1 MIKLKQGC
9 DEMDIL
15 IYVIIA
21 LCVIIIALL
30 AVLIARKPKKDDSV
44 TLLDQKID
52 INLKQITDNMIRL
65 SDQMKGLTDK
75 NYEQQ
80 IKLIETLNENA
91 ERQTKSIGDAIG
103 SMQKSN
109 EEKLEIMRKTVD
121 EKLAETLN
129 QRLNASFK
137 TVSEQL
143 QNVYK
148 SLGEMK
154 ELSAGVT
161 DKVTDLNRVLT
172 NVKARGTWA
181 EVQLG
186 NILDETIPNMYER
199 NVKTNPKYN
208 GLVEFAV
215 RIPNQ
220 EDDSVTYLPIDSKF
234 PMEDYIRLSTASEEG
249 NLAELEKA
257 RKALEQR
264 VKDEAKSIK
273 NYISTPETTP
283 FAILYLATEG
293 LYAEITSSKSGIAE
307 KLQTEGI
314 MLAGPSTITALL
326 NSLAMGFRTM
336 AINKKAN
343 EVWKVLGAA
352 KMQYEKFGTLL
363 AKARK
368 KVDEAGKVL
377 DEADHRNDI
386 IQKNLRKVELLETD
400 DEANNL
406 LGIEN

>member
-1 MIKLKQGC
+1 MEIY
-9 DEMDIL
+9 

-30 AVLIARKPKKDDSV
+30 AVLIARKPKKDESSA
-44 TLLDQKID
+44 LIDQKID
-52 INLKQITDNMIRL
+52 INSKQMNDNMVRL
-65 SDQMKGLTDK
+65 SNQMKGLTDK

-80 IKLIETLNENA
+80 IKLLETLNENA
-91 ERQTKSIGDAIG
+91 EKQTKAISDAIG

-109 EEKLEIMRKTVD
+109 EEKLEVMRRTVD

-186 NILDETIPNMYER
+186 NILDETIPNMYEK
-199 NVKTNPKYN
+199 NVKTNPKYS
-208 GLVEFAV
+208 GQVEFAV

-220 EDDSVTYLPIDSKF
+220 QDDGVTYLPIDSKF

-264 VKDEAKSIK
+264 VKDEAKFVK

-307 KLQTEGI
+307 KLQADGI

-400 DEANNL
+400 DEANDL
-406 LGIEN
+406 LGISD

>member
-1 MIKLKQGC
+1 
-9 DEMDIL
+9 MDIL

-52 INLKQITDNMIRL
+52 INSKQITDNMIRL

-406 LGIEN
+406 LGIED